1 MKRKILV
8 TGGCG
13 FIGSNFVRH
22 HLQAYPAD
30 EIINLDALT
39 YAGNLANLEE
49 VANHSNY
56 RFVKGDINDATLV
69 NKLCQ
74 NLDLIVHF
82 AAESHVDRSIIS
94 PNEFLRTNVL
104 GTGVLLQ
111 AALKNKVKHFHHI
124 STDEVFGSLELN
136 SPEQFTLNSAYQ
148 PHSPYSASKAGS
160 DHLVRAYG
168 DTYGL
173 AYTITNCSNNY
184 GPYQFPEKLFALAIT
199 NLLTGK
205 KIPLYGDGLNVR
217 DWLYVGDH
225 VLAIEAVLDSGL
237 KNQTFLI
244 GGLRQEV
251 SNRQVL
257 EIIAQ
262 QMGANPDEVI
272 ELVTDRPG
280 HDRRYSID
288 WSATAT
294 TLNWQPQVT
303 LEAGIALTI
312 DWYRQNQAW
321 WQPLLKTAQLDN
333 KES

>member
-8 TGGCG
+8 TGGAG

-49 VANHSNY
+49 VANHPNY

-136 SPEQFTLNSAYQ
+136 SPEQFTLNSR
-148 PHSPYSASKAGS
+148 S
-160 DHLVRAYG
+160 
-168 DTYGL
+168 
-173 AYTITNCSNNY
+173 
-184 GPYQFPEKLFALAIT
+184 E
-199 NLLTGK
+199 
-205 KIPLYGDGLNVR
+205 
-217 DWLYVGDH
+217 
-225 VLAIEAVLDSGL
+225 E
-237 KNQTFLI
+237 
-244 GGLRQEV
+244 
-251 SNRQVL
+251 
-257 EIIAQ
+257 
-262 QMGANPDEVI
+262 
-272 ELVTDRPG
+272 
-280 HDRRYSID
+280 RR
-288 WSATAT
+288 
-294 TLNWQPQVT
+294 
-303 LEAGIALTI
+303 
-312 DWYRQNQAW
+312 
-321 WQPLLKTAQLDN
+321 
-333 KES
+333 